1 MFLIA
6 CLNLFLLCTVVHDLI
21 SCLVKERM
29 NSFVFVSSSLFFETM
44 TSTVGLGYMVSPRA
58 FWFQVGS
65 FEVHARSGIWSA
77 SFSRSLVF
85 LDTYRLNLQA
95 LRLRLMNDC
104 SSPKNPK
111 QTSIWNLP
119 LHPRQCIMLKRHY
132 EGVVLWKGVLTFATP
147 EKIPLVTV
155 LSISLRYTSF
165 TNVAFLSSVR
175 TVNRHSPNSH
185 QWVQQI
191 FPSRYRRKKGHF
203 LKWDSLSTRWV
214 IELPL
219 KLGNSSRAGVR
230 GSCYSL
236 FFAAVFLF
244 SSNFSLFV

>member
-44 TSTVGLGYMVSPRA
+44 ISTVGLGYMVSPRA

-104 SSPKNPK
+104 SSPKNP
-111 QTSIWNLP
+111 QHTSIWNLP

-132 EGVVLWKGVLTFATP
+132 EGGRSLKRSANICNAWKNTSGHCTFNFLKIYILYKCSFFWAQFEQLIKLSPVSATNFSISVP
-147 EKIPLVTV
+147 EKKRPF
-155 LSISLRYTSF
+155 SE
-165 TNVAFLSSVR
+165 VR
-175 TVNRHSPNSH
+175 FPIHS
-185 QWVQQI
+185 
-191 FPSRYRRKKGHF
+191 
-203 LKWDSLSTRWV
+203 
-214 IELPL
+214 
-219 KLGNSSRAGVR
+219 LGNWTSLKAGKQ
-230 GSCYSL
+230 
-236 FFAAVFLF
+236 
-244 SSNFSLFV
+244 

>member
-44 TSTVGLGYMVSPRA
+44 ISTVGLGYMVSPRA

-132 EGVVLWKGVLTFATP
+132 EGGRSLKRSANICNAWKNTSGHCTFNFLKIYILYKCSFFWAQFEQLIKLSPVSATNFSILVP
-147 EKIPLVTV
+147 EKKRPF
-155 LSISLRYTSF
+155 SE
-165 TNVAFLSSVR
+165 VR
-175 TVNRHSPNSH
+175 FPIHS
-185 QWVQQI
+185 
-191 FPSRYRRKKGHF
+191 
-203 LKWDSLSTRWV
+203 
-214 IELPL
+214 
-219 KLGNSSRAGVR
+219 LGNWTSLKAGKQ
-230 GSCYSL
+230 
-236 FFAAVFLF
+236 
-244 SSNFSLFV
+244 

>member
-44 TSTVGLGYMVSPRA
+44 ISTVGLGYMVSPRA

-95 LRLRLMNDC
+95 LRLRLMNDY

-132 EGVVLWKGVLTFATP
+132 EGGRSLKRSANICNAWKNTSGHCTFNFL
-147 EKIPLVTV
+147 KIYIL
-155 LSISLRYTSF
+155 YKCSF
-165 TNVAFLSSVR
+165 FELSS
-175 TVNRHSPNSH
+175 NS
-185 QWVQQI
+185 
-191 FPSRYRRKKGHF
+191 
-203 LKWDSLSTRWV
+203 
-214 IELPL
+214 
-219 KLGNSSRAGVR
+219 
-230 GSCYSL
+230 
-236 FFAAVFLF
+236 
-244 SSNFSLFV
+244 

>member
-1 MFLIA
+1 MFIIA

-29 NSFVFVSSSLFFETM
+29 NSFFFVSYSLFFETM

-132 EGVVLWKGVLTFATP
+132 EGGRSLKRSANICNAWKNTSGHCTFNFLKIYILYKCSFFWAQFEQLTGTAQTLTSECNKFFHLGTG
-147 EKIPLVTV
+147 EKKAIFWSEIPYPLV
-155 LSISLRYTSF
+155 
-165 TNVAFLSSVR
+165 
-175 TVNRHSPNSH
+175 
-185 QWVQQI
+185 
-191 FPSRYRRKKGHF
+191 G
-203 LKWDSLSTRWV
+203 
-214 IELPL
+214 
-219 KLGNSSRAGVR
+219 
-230 GSCYSL
+230 
-236 FFAAVFLF
+236 
-244 SSNFSLFV
+244 

>member
-21 SCLVKERM
+21 YCLVKERM

-132 EGVVLWKGVLTFATP
+132 EGGRSLKRSANICNAWKNTSGHCTFNFLKIYILYKCSFFWAQFEQLIKLSPVSATNFSILVP
-147 EKIPLVTV
+147 EKKRPF
-155 LSISLRYTSF
+155 SE
-165 TNVAFLSSVR
+165 VR
-175 TVNRHSPNSH
+175 FPIHS
-185 QWVQQI
+185 
-191 FPSRYRRKKGHF
+191 
-203 LKWDSLSTRWV
+203 
-214 IELPL
+214 
-219 KLGNSSRAGVR
+219 LGNWTSLKAGKQ
-230 GSCYSL
+230 
-236 FFAAVFLF
+236 
-244 SSNFSLFV
+244 

>member
-1 MFLIA
+1 M
-6 CLNLFLLCTVVHDLI
+6 
-21 SCLVKERM
+21 K
-29 NSFVFVSSSLFFETM
+29 
-44 TSTVGLGYMVSPRA
+44 
-58 FWFQVGS
+58 
-65 FEVHARSGIWSA
+65 GI
-77 SFSRSLVF
+77 
-85 LDTYRLNLQA
+85 
-95 LRLRLMNDC
+95 
-104 SSPKNPK
+104 
-111 QTSIWNLP
+111 
-119 LHPRQCIMLKRHY
+119 
-132 EGVVLWKGVLTFATP
+132 VLWKGVLTFATP

-244 SSNFSLFV
+244 SSNFSLFSWTRFYIFIDSGEKSVFVYRKHTILHSLNRRS